1 MTPTRPS
8 HTPEFIGAQ
17 RVVLGTVE
25 AIFAGLPNHAILL
38 TARRRRF
45 QWLTDRSMAGII
57 TGEKG
62 NTPV

>member
-8 HTPEFIGAQ
+8 HTLEFIVAQ
-17 RVVLGTVE
+17 RVVFDTVE

-38 TARRRRF
+38 TAPCRRYR
-45 QWLTDRSMAGII
+45 WLKDRSMGMI

-62 NTPV
+62 ITPA